1 DWGRMA
7 PVQGSRLV
15 IEPRALK
22 RRLEGR
28 LRGSAGLG
36 GARNGGAVSPG

>member
-1 DWGRMA
+1 MA

-28 LRGSAGLG
+28 LRGSVGLG
-36 GARNGGAVSPG
+36 GAQWRAVSPG